1 MEAELEART
10 KVEGLLTEV
19 QLDELRTALPEEYQH
34 LDEFEL
40 VKAMTAHVE
49 EASNSVRRAR
59 FVVRSAIRAVRTKE
73 PLTLT
78 EHEASRIST

>member
-1 MEAELEART
+1 MEAELKAR
-10 KVEGLLTEV
+10 KVEGLLTEA
-19 QLDELRTALPEEYQH
+19 QLDELRSALPNEYQH

-40 VKAMTAHVE
+40 VKAMIARVE

-59 FVVRSAIRAVRTKE
+59 FTVRNAIRAVRTKE

-78 EHEASRIST
+78 EHEASHISS